1 MKATLHTTLG
11 PIVIELFPDHAPKT
25 VANFTGLASGERE
38 YRDTA
43 GRTNPTK
50 FYDGLIFHRIIKDFM
65 IQGGDPQGT
74 GMGGPGYDFGDE
86 LPQAGEYQKYSV
98 AMANSGP
105 NTNGSQFFVITG
117 DQGVGLPPQYSLFG
131 QATSGTDVID
141 KIGVV
146 QTATGDKPVK
156 DVKIEKV
163 TIEEK

>member
-1 MKATLHTTLG
+1 
-11 PIVIELFPDHAPKT
+11 
-25 VANFTGLASGERE
+25 
-38 YRDTA
+38 
-43 GRTNPTK
+43 
-50 FYDGLIFHRIIKDFM
+50 
-65 IQGGDPQGT
+65 
-74 GMGGPGYDFGDE
+74 
-86 LPQAGEYQKYSV
+86 
-98 AMANSGP
+98 MANSGP